1 MAVDTVLSKE
11 RSQNIAAQLNPDTT
25 QSRVQQTRVSTRLV
39 TQPRPDC
46 SRLVSRLVTRVRL
59 EKKKKKNLKARKRVG
74 PGGGGGS
81 IFFSFCIIILLS
93 ATDFSVVGSGKPGK
107 RVGSGAGGVAF
118 ASLDFAHKSKR
129 FLCGQGESGRKKNLP
144 TLKGSGEE

>member
-1 MAVDTVLSKE
+1 MSDS
-11 RSQNIAAQLNPDTT
+11 
-25 QSRVQQTRVSTRLV
+25 
-39 TQPRPDC
+39 
-46 SRLVSRLVTRVRL
+46 
-59 EKKKKKNLKARKRVG
+59 KKKILKARKRVG
-74 PGGGGGS
+74 PGEGGGMH
-81 IFFSFCIIILLS
+81 FFSFCIIILQS
-93 ATDFSVVGSGKPGK
+93 TTDFSVVGSGKPGK

>member
-59 EKKKKKNLKARKRVG
+59 EKKKKNLKARKRVG
-74 PGGGGGS
+74 PGEGGGEC
-81 IFFSFCIIILLS
+81 IFFSFCIIILQS
-93 ATDFSVVGSGKPGK
+93 TTDFSVVGSGKPGK

-118 ASLDFAHKSKR
+118 ASLDFA
-129 FLCGQGESGRKKNLP
+129 LCQAKKG
-144 TLKGSGEE
+144 LKPRPD

>member
-1 MAVDTVLSKE
+1 MSDS
-11 RSQNIAAQLNPDTT
+11 
-25 QSRVQQTRVSTRLV
+25 
-39 TQPRPDC
+39 
-46 SRLVSRLVTRVRL
+46 
-59 EKKKKKNLKARKRVG
+59 KKKILKARKRVG
-74 PGGGGGS
+74 PGEGGGE
-81 IFFSFCIIILLS
+81 FFSFCIIILLS

-118 ASLDFAHKSKR
+118 ASLDFAHKSQR